1 MTKNTKKKIETIK
14 VDSFKVLKVREMK
27 KSDNVSF
34 DLVLNGITI
43 YGCFVISGKNG
54 DFISLPQRAGNDGK
68 YYSIVWAPM
77 SQEDQDA
84 IIAEVERL
92 LNE

>member
-1 MTKNTKKKIETIK
+1 MNKKTKKKIETIK

-43 YGCFVISGKNG
+43 YGCFVISGNNG
-54 DFISLPQRAGNDGK
+54 DFIALPQRAGNDGK

-77 SQEDQDA
+77 SQEDQNA
-84 IIAEVERL
+84 IIEEVERL

>member
-1 MTKNTKKKIETIK
+1 MTKKTKKEIETIK

-27 KSDNVSF
+27 KSNNVSF

-54 DFISLPQRAGNDGK
+54 NFISLPQRAGNDGK

-77 SQEDQDA
+77 SQEDQNA